1 MIIGGDLVIVFI
13 QEIQQLR
20 PSDTV
25 EGDCVGM
32 VSLPDHVVPVYARH
46 LFHGP
51 VPGDDQTSFIHSK
64 CGIRQEINDIGKALF

>member
-1 MIIGGDLVIVFI
+1 
-13 QEIQQLR
+13 
-20 PSDTV
+20 
-25 EGDCVGM
+25 M

-64 CGIRQEINDIGKALF
+64 CGIRQEINDIGKTLF